1 MEKMLNELFQL
12 VDRKLQETST
22 SIQQNYINVTQIVGE
37 IESSKT
43 SIHDKA
49 ERIETIRNDIPQ
61 RLHEIMQET
70 KEFVS
75 STTGPLQPGY
85 NDAHQGFLKLQMQ
98 VEGFKADINRVS
110 TAVGSGG
117 TSGAKKRSLVDVKS
131 FEIKTLDGDTE
142 TQSSI
147 DERRED
153 VEEYLNT
160 FFASIKYVM
169 EKGSKMDV

>member
-1 MEKMLNELFQL
+1 M
-12 VDRKLQETST
+12 
-22 SIQQNYINVTQIVGE
+22 
-37 IESSKT
+37 
-43 SIHDKA
+43 
-49 ERIETIRNDIPQ
+49 
-61 RLHEIMQET
+61 
-70 KEFVS
+70 
-75 STTGPLQPGY
+75 
-85 NDAHQGFLKLQMQ
+85 
-98 VEGFKADINRVS
+98 S

-131 FEIKTLDGDTE
+131 FEITTLDGDTE
-142 TQSSI
+142 TQKSI